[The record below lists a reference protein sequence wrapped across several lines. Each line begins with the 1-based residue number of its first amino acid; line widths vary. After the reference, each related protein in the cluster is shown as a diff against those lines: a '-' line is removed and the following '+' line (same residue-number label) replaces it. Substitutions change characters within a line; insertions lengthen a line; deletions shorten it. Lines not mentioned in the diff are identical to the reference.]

1 MRTHFKSHK
10 KKPWNGEVQIYDRCP
25 NTYEKLSIF
34 PSQAYECVP
43 ENKLVGFFCRIKKRI
58 ETVMTVC
65 TLITLPTDVTNIF
78 NKQNG
83 KIMDVQYDNISKI

>member
-10 KKPWNGEVQIYDRCP
+10 KKPWDGEEIQYFP
-25 NTYEKLSIF
+25 KLEIRTCTGKQTSWKF
-34 PSQAYECVP
+34 RRV
-43 ENKLVGFFCRIKKRI
+43 KKRI

-65 TLITLPTDVTNIF
+65 TFITLPTDVTNIF

-83 KIMDVQYDNISKI
+83 KIMDVLYDNISKIMI